1 MKKSEKIA
9 LIIAVFTFI
18 ISMINPL
25 EKKDK
30 KDSKDFVKVVLAGS
44 SIEAKSE
51 IRRDML
57 IEKELPH
64 FSVPSNYIENADDIV
79 GKVSSTTI
87 YPDDVITS
95 DKILDKQT
103 AQAGLSVVIPEGKRA
118 ITLNVEQS
126 SGVAGLIDIS
136 DRVDIISTI
145 SEEKNIKSIIVAQNI
160 EVLALDK
167 RLGKDLK
174 GETVQYATVTL
185 AVDIKEALRINL
197 AENQASPLKLILR
210 QDGDMSDIQLNSLN
224 INDLVQQ

>member
-9 LIIAVFTFI
+9 LIIAVFTFV
-18 ISMINPL
+18 ISMVNPF

-30 KDSKDFVKVVLAGS
+30 EASKDFVKVVLAGS
-44 SIEAKSE
+44 NIEAKTE

-64 FSVPSNYIENADDIV
+64 FSVPSNYVENIDDIV
-79 GKVSSTTI
+79 GKVSNTTI

-95 DKILDKQT
+95 DKIIDKQT
-103 AQAGLSVVIPEGKRA
+103 AQAGLSVSIPEGKRA

-136 DRVDIISTI
+136 DRVDIISTLDK
-145 SEEKNIKSIIVAQNI
+145 EKDVKSIIVAQNI
-160 EVLALDK
+160 EVLALDQ

-174 GETVQYATVTL
+174 GESVQYTTVTL
-185 AVDIKEALRINL
+185 AVDVREALRINL

-210 QDGDMSDIQLNSLN
+210 QDGDMADIQLNSFN
-224 INDLVQQ
+224 VNDLVQQ